1 MADVF
6 VIIYENRRKKL
17 VEILLRRGE
26 VGKCWRGKSKI
37 YCKGI

>member
-17 VEILLRRGE
+17 VEIVHR
-26 VGKCWRGKSKI
+26 
-37 YCKGI
+37 KGGRKGRMM